1 MSAELVQDHTSTQW
15 AYLKFVLPETADFTL
30 KVVFCNCFHFHK
42 VKWCLKGAEDKVK
55 VLLKIEVYQN
65 FKMKPKNYTEGLST
79 ATNHWE
85 SVVEVFDCLI
95 KYEIELL
102 ISSVS
107 GKCLQMYLTPYC
119 YMKSCS

>member
-1 MSAELVQDHTSTQW
+1 MVRLC
-15 AYLKFVLPETADFTL
+15 P
-30 KVVFCNCFHFHK
+30 
-42 VKWCLKGAEDKVK
+42 KGAGDKVK

-65 FKMKPKNYTEGLST
+65 FKMKPMNYTEDLST
-79 ATNHWE
+79 AINHWE